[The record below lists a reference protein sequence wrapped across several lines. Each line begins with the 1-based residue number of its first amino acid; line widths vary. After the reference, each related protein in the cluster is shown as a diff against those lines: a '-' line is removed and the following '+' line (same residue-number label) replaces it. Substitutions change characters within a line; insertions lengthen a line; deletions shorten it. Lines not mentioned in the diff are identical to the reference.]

1 MKRLGVLLMSAVFAL
16 APMRCRAEQAC
27 AAVTVEASVEAVRE
41 DLTLADL
48 IGGDSCPQ
56 LQEAA
61 AQVKLGAAPRPG
73 SVRVLDGGRIRR
85 LLEGLAEQDSML
97 PGIIG
102 GQIPQRIVV
111 QRTGATIA
119 CAEIARFVQSA
130 AGARNGAAAA
140 QWESDLDCAGARGVP
155 EGAPLKLTS
164 ITWNAALRRREFA
177 LRCVR
182 PQACVPFL
190 VWAREEKTATRV
202 RGQGDIA
209 HDQVGHNEAARNFPA
224 VEKALVQA
232 GTEVSGAELLVK
244 PGQTATLTWDEA
256 GVRVVLPVT
265 CLDAGG
271 RGEFVRVRPLAVGGY
286 AVGSSSNSKSVNH
299 PTVGRIPNGGL
310 VERDTSLD
318 LSKLPHLSLLLNETS
333 FSTVEE
339 VAAVINHELG
349 TLAAT
354 VIDSRRVEIKTP
366 VPGNESLPALLAR
379 IENLQIQVHRKA
391 KVVVNERTGTV
402 VLGKDVR
409 LGAVSILHGNF
420 SIAVTTTYAASQP
433 NPLAGGQTVVLPET
447 SVKATD
453 APARNVELNEG
464 ASVEE
469 LVTRLQAIGA
479 TARDV
484 VSILQAIKAAG
495 ALEAELEVI

>member
-1 MKRLGVLLMSAVFAL
+1 
-16 APMRCRAEQAC
+16 
-27 AAVTVEASVEAVRE
+27 
-41 DLTLADL
+41 
-48 IGGDSCPQ
+48 
-56 LQEAA
+56 
-61 AQVKLGAAPRPG
+61 
-73 SVRVLDGGRIRR
+73 
-85 LLEGLAEQDSML
+85 
-97 PGIIG
+97 
-102 GQIPQRIVV
+102 
-111 QRTGATIA
+111 
-119 CAEIARFVQSA
+119 
-130 AGARNGAAAA
+130 
-140 QWESDLDCAGARGVP
+140 
-155 EGAPLKLTS
+155 
-164 ITWNAALRRREFA
+164 
-177 LRCVR
+177 
-182 PQACVPFL
+182 
-190 VWAREEKTATRV
+190 
-202 RGQGDIA
+202 
-209 HDQVGHNEAARNFPA
+209 
-224 VEKALVQA
+224 
-232 GTEVSGAELLVK
+232 
-244 PGQTATLTWDEA
+244 
-256 GVRVVLPVT
+256 
-265 CLDAGG
+265 
-271 RGEFVRVRPLAVGGY
+271 
-286 AVGSSSNSKSVNH
+286 VNH

-349 TLAAT
+349 TMAAT
-354 VIDSRRVEIKTP
+354 VIDGRRVEIKTP

-453 APARNVELNEG
+453 APARNVELSEG